1 MNERGPHLPGG
12 AYSPLDALIR
22 QALTRYGSF
31 SSGQLTA
38 EAALP
43 FLHFANEI
51 IDEVN
56 QHPYRT
62 GFPLIDYYT
71 SLQDIR
77 PVDDSIIVHGLMAKY
92 AIQQRSE
99 AAGLNDGL
107 YNRTINSRLWHAIA
121 GNTRIRVRPVDGGSN
136 RSQSPTT
143 NPYTGMPE

>member
-12 AYSPLDALIR
+12 VYSPLNALIT

-31 SSGQLTA
+31 ASGQMDA
-38 EAALP
+38 DAALT

-51 IDEVN
+51 VDDVN

-62 GFPLIDYYT
+62 GFPPIDYYL

-77 PVDDSIIVHGLMAKY
+77 PIDDTIIVHGLMAKY

-99 AAGLNDGL
+99 AAGLNDNL
-107 YNRTINSRLWHAIA
+107 YNRTMAARLYYAVA
-121 GNTRIRVRPVDGGSN
+121 GNSPIRVRPVDGGSN
-136 RSQSPTT
+136 RASSAKT